1 MLWMVTFPD
10 KDIKKPLF
18 KKLQNEQK
26 KITKVE
32 EEIIEQVMEEEEECI
47 AKVST
52 QDFWRGVLPQH
63 RDLLLNLSKV

>member
-1 MLWMVTFPD
+1 MVTFPD
-10 KDIKKPLF
+10 KDIKKPPF

-52 QDFWRGVLPQH
+52 QDF
-63 RDLLLNLSKV
+63 